1 MTVPVSPRVA
11 EATMGQASQRSSLCV
26 GDKALL
32 RSTSRVGMSGVFYM
46 VLLHDLGNSR
56 VVFLYF
62 SNIFSL
68 RILNFGFE

>member
-32 RSTSRVGMSGVFYM
+32 RSTRVGMSGDEWG
-46 VLLHDLGNSR
+46 VLH
-56 VVFLYF
+56 
-62 SNIFSL
+62 
-68 RILNFGFE
+68 GFIS